1 MAGKIIKLT
10 TQPLSE
16 SEQKQLAAD
25 LQADYG
31 ISVSRF
37 DANTGEPILGYEDTQ
52 TLVNA
57 LCEGIA
63 QDSAEIVYRD
73 DKEAR
78 CKAVIVLSDG
88 RRYDRSGFC
97 LIGEQL
103 GDGEQVTTAQQAVAI
118 AQGRAYRA
126 VLRAINFSPIRA
138 YRQLKSGNEVEPPT
152 PELSGEE
159 GSLRKRL
166 HALAEE
172 AGYITHD
179 AQGTSKGRYHQLL
192 SAMYGVNTSAPL
204 DASQILN
211 LCNFLQAEINRNKNQ
226 RLAPAA

>member
-1 MAGKIIKLT
+1 MTGKIIKHTL
-10 TQPLSE
+10 QPLSE
-16 SEQKQLAAD
+16 AEQQQLAAD
-25 LQADYG
+25 LQADYN
-31 ISVSRF
+31 IHVSRF
-37 DANTGEPILGYEDTQ
+37 DVNTGEPILGYEDKQ

-57 LCEGIA
+57 LCEDIA
-63 QDSAEIVYRD
+63 QDSAEIISHDER
-73 DKEAR
+73 EAR
-78 CKAVIVLSDG
+78 CKAVIILNDG
-88 RRYDRSGFC
+88 RRYDRTGFC

-103 GDGEQVTTAQQAVAI
+103 GDGEQVTTSQQAVAI
-118 AQGRAYRA
+118 AQGRAYNA

-138 YRQLKSGNEVEPPT
+138 YRQLKSGSNIEPPT

-192 SAMYGVNTSAPL
+192 QAIYGVNTSAPL

-211 LCNFLQAEINRNKNQ
+211 LCNFLQAEINRNKQQQ
-226 RLAPAA
+226 RAAA